1 MRRLI
6 RFLAVV
12 LASAAPGL
20 QAADAWPMRTVT
32 LVAPSGPGGT
42 SDIFA
47 RMLADR
53 LAKDLGRAVIVEN
66 RPGVGTLLGA
76 QAVARARPDGH
87 TLLVGAAALTIG
99 PHLMKDMA
107 IDPVRDFAPVRV
119 IARFPNLLIV
129 PGASTV
135 KSVPDLLAR
144 ARADPGKLVVS
155 SGGVGISEHLSA
167 ELFQSMTRT
176 SLVHVP
182 YKSSAES
189 VTAVVSGDAQLSFA
203 NMLAAVPAVKAGR
216 VRPIAV
222 TGPARSPFLPDVPTV
237 AEAGVAGFE
246 VLTWFG
252 LLAPA
257 GTPPAIVRRLDESV
271 AHWLQMPETQERL
284 RAMGAEPS
292 NEGPEAFA
300 TRIRT
305 ESTKWAALIREAK
318 LRAD

>member
-6 RFLAVV
+6 RTLVVV

-20 QAADAWPMRTVT
+20 QAADAWPTRTVT

-66 RPGVGTLLGA
+66 RAGVGTLLGA
-76 QAVARARPDGH
+76 QAVARARPDGY

-99 PHLMKDMA
+99 PHLLKDMA

-129 PGASTV
+129 PDASAV
-135 KSVPDLLAR
+135 KSVPELLAR
-144 ARADPGKLVVS
+144 ARAEPGKLVVS

-257 GTPPAIVRRLDESV
+257 GTPPAIVRLLDESV
-271 AHWLQMPETQERL
+271 ARWLQMPETQERL

-300 TRIRT
+300 ARIRT